1 MDRRQSTHADVVIQ
15 GYVAGQ
21 GRAVGEDDVVAD
33 PAVVPDVGI
42 DHEQVIVPDAGL
54 HATAARADVERRE
67 LADRIPVADR
77 QRTVLPAILHV
88 LRNGAHAGEL
98 ENPVVAADR
107 RAALH
112 HAVRSH
118 ARIPAEAHV
127 RADHRVRADLHA
139 AVQFGARGHDRGG
152 VYGRLAAHAGV
163 SSSGATS
170 ATVNS
175 SSATIFPSTRA
186 LPSIFQN
193 VPRRR

>member
-1 MDRRQSTHADVVIQ
+1 MNRRQPTYADIVLQ
-15 GYVAGQ
+15 RHVAGQ
-21 GRAVGEDDVVAD
+21 GGAVGEDDVVAD
-33 PAVVPDVGI
+33 PAVVADVGI
-42 DHEQVIVPDAGL
+42 DHEQVVVPDAGL
-54 HATAARADVERRE
+54 HAATVRADVEGGE
-67 LADRIPVADR
+67 LADRVPVADR
-77 QRTVLPAILHV
+77 QRAVLPAILHV
-88 LRNGAHAGEL
+88 LRHRAHAGEL

-112 HAVRSH
+112 YAMRPH
-118 ARIPAEAHV
+118 ARILTDAHV
-127 RADHRVRADLHA
+127 RADHRVRADLYA
-139 AVQFGARGHDRGG
+139 AVQLGVRGHDRGG